1 MVTRQETSANYRRNK
16 TIVDATIAE
25 LQDAL
30 TTGTLSSV
38 ELVAKHL
45 HRIAQYD
52 RRGPLLNSIPVLNTN
67 VFQDAQAS
75 DERRATTRGSIRSP
89 LEGVPVTIK
98 DSYKIKGM
106 TVAAG
111 SHAFQDLI
119 ATDDSFVVS
128 QIKNGGGIIM
138 GRTNMPPMAAG
149 GMQRGV
155 YGRAESPYNG
165 EYLTAAFA
173 SGSSNG
179 SATATAA
186 SFGVVGMGEETISS
200 GRSPASNNALVAY
213 TPSRGLISIR
223 GNWPLFA
230 NCDTVVPHTRSVRD
244 MMTLLD
250 LVVAKDDV
258 KQGDFWR
265 EQPFVP
271 LPPVEAVRPR
281 SYHDLADPHALAGKT
296 LGVPKMYIGEDD
308 PEALPVH
315 VSPSVRRLWDQ
326 ARKTLE
332 SLGATVQEVD
342 FPIVTNLEKPRPGEA
357 KPTSPSFPP
366 VYREEPFDMVQFLAY
381 TWDDFLRDNND
392 AAGSGITTLA
402 AVAPETIFPHPPG
415 CLRDRYAADDPLVQ
429 YAALVDRVKKRGE
442 GGKPT
447 GGGGSGGSDR
457 WWARQTYA
465 IPHLGAALRSFEQTR
480 AADFEAWLDRH
491 GLDAVVFPANGDVGR
506 ADADRDEAAAR
517 AAWRNGV
524 LYSNGNCAVRRF
536 GIPTVN
542 VPMGVMA
549 ETGMPVNLLFASKAY
564 HDNALFGYAYAFE
577 QARGERGGARVV
589 PGRTPALPTDELPPV
604 PVPAAHQTSSRD
616 GEHAAN
622 GATRGPKATVAPGL
636 AATAK
641 RGVVVGSGGGGGD
654 GDDNSGDK
662 IDVSGSVS
670 SEQAGGLK
678 SLEVFVDGVRAADVL
693 LLLGGS
699 SSSTGDEAWT
709 AVVEAK
715 TKWDGRP
722 EEKNVPD
729 PHSAMVVV
737 LAVANNGRAAGE
749 LLFV

>member
-1 MVTRQETSANYRRNK
+1 MHNK

-25 LQDAL
+25 LQDTL
-30 TTGTLSSV
+30 TTGTLTSV

-67 VFQDAQAS
+67 VFLDAQAS
-75 DERRATTRGSIRSP
+75 DERRATTGGSTRSP
-89 LEGVPVTIK
+89 LEGIPVTIK

-111 SHAFQDLI
+111 SHAFQNLI
-119 ATDDSFVVS
+119 ATEDSFVVS

-186 SFGVVGMGEETISS
+186 SFGVIGMGEETISS

-223 GNWPLFA
+223 GNWPLFS
-230 NCDTVVPHTRSVRD
+230 NCDTVVPHARSVRD

-250 LVVAKDDV
+250 IIVAPDPV
-258 KQGDFWR
+258 KKGDFWR

-271 LPPVEAVRPR
+271 LTPVEAVRPK
-281 SYHDLADPHALAGKT
+281 SYHDLANPQSLAGKR

-315 VSPSVRRLWDQ
+315 VSPSVRKLWDQ

-342 FPIVTNLEKPRPGEA
+342 FPIVTNLEKPLQGQE
-357 KPTSPSFPP
+357 KPMSPSFPP
-366 VYREEPFDMVQFLAY
+366 VYREESFDMVQFLAY

-392 AAGSGITTLA
+392 VAGSGITTLA
-402 AVAPETIFPHPPG
+402 TVTPETIFPHPPG
-415 CLRDRYAADDPLVQ
+415 CLRDRYVANDPLVQ
-429 YAALVDRVKKRGE
+429 HAALVDRVKQREEKKGGE
-442 GGKPT
+442 
-447 GGGGSGGSDR
+447 R
-457 WWARQTYA
+457 LLAQTFD
-465 IPHLGAALRSFEQTR
+465 IPNLGAQLQNFEKTR
-480 AADFEAWLDRH
+480 KADFEDWLDQR

-506 ADADRDEAAAR
+506 ADADRDEASAR

-524 LYSNGNCAVRRF
+524 LYSNGNCAVRKF

-542 VPMGVMA
+542 VPMGVM
-549 ETGMPVNLLFASKAY
+549 EDTKMPVNLLFATKAY
-564 HDNALFGYAYAFE
+564 RDNELFGYAYAFE
-577 QARGERGGARVV
+577 QARKAEGGRAV
-589 PGRTPALPTDELPPV
+589 PGRTPALPTDEILAV
-604 PVPAAHQTSSRD
+604 PVRKATSTSTSSN
-616 GEHAAN
+616 GVHTN
-622 GATRGPKATVAPGL
+622 GATGPKLTPSLV
-636 AATAK
+636 ATAK
-641 RGVVVGSGGGGGD
+641 RV
-654 GDDNSGDK
+654 GDDDK
-662 IDVSGSVS
+662 DGKIEVSGSVDS
-670 SEQAGGLK
+670 AKAGGLR
-678 SLEVFVDGVRAADVL
+678 SLEVFVDGVQAASM
-693 LLLGGS
+693 GTENG
-699 SSSTGDEAWT
+699 AWT
-709 AVVEAK
+709 VVVEAK
-715 TKWDGRP
+715 TKWNGRP
-722 EEKNVPD
+722 EEKKVPD
-729 PHSAMVVV
+729 PNSAMVVV

-749 LLFV
+749 LLFA